1 MFDIWL
7 PGLARDVIMGM
18 EAGILSVQQRVPNI
32 DRHEA
37 EEEILFEMKSATFA
51 IVIIIIIALF
61 SHLQISLKGKIHQIP
76 LQTMS
81 EDWSCWEDLRH
92 CYQLK
97 EPYQQ
102 SRGAEKSKH
111 GGQMRCYSIVC
122 RLSWREQLS
131 LQDKIKGNTKILT
144 FIISICGRCNLTMS
158 QICDRL
164 RQFIVIF

>member
-7 PGLARDVIMGM
+7 PGLARDVISGM

-81 EDWSCWEDLRH
+81 ED
-92 CYQLK
+92 
-97 EPYQQ
+97 
-102 SRGAEKSKH
+102 
-111 GGQMRCYSIVC
+111 
-122 RLSWREQLS
+122 
-131 LQDKIKGNTKILT
+131 
-144 FIISICGRCNLTMS
+144 
-158 QICDRL
+158 
-164 RQFIVIF
+164 